1 MRENL
6 CLGFDFRASEDDAPS
21 DESLARMLEDFLLTD
36 VALQD
41 EAPNLSVGQKQR
53 IALIRLLLS
62 KPNVLLCDEA
72 TSALDPD
79 SRTVVEQKLESLN
92 EGGMTVICVTH
103 LDYTP
108 QSSQLRQL
116 TLADGNLVEDRL

>member
-1 MRENL
+1 
-6 CLGFDFRASEDDAPS
+6 
-21 DESLARMLEDFLLTD
+21 MLEDFLLTD